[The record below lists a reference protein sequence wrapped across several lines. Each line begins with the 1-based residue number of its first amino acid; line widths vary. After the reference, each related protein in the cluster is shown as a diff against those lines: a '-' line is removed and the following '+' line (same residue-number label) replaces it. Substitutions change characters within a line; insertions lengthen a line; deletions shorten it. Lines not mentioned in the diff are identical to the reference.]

1 MRFVVKCSDRLADE
15 MAARVRVERQAERE
29 WWRARRA
36 EQPEDLEPA
45 QRAGWLAAAQADFE
59 AERAAG
65 RLAGSRS
72 AVVLPALRDEI
83 AERGWLARTWRP
95 VPDGYRSR
103 RARPWGTTDRRW
115 PSQLTL
121 DVPDDLGQVLVRGCH
136 WTSAPHVAALQT
148 WYGQHGEAH
157 RGTHRGGRI
166 WRGTGPS
173 NADLEH
179 RDRLQAAIIT
189 TGMVLR
195 AAACR
200 AVDLDPI
207 GHV

>member
-45 QRAGWLAAAQADFE
+45 QRA
-59 AERAAG
+59 
-65 RLAGSRS
+65 
-72 AVVLPALRDEI
+72 
-83 AERGWLARTWRP
+83 GWLARTWRP